1 MKNEIKF
8 LMDKLIEK
16 FGGLFKRE
24 NQRTYWETPQGEK
37 HHVNT
42 VFLRRMTS
50 QPTPVVKEQ
59 LNVVEQP
66 KQKEVSVN
74 GITEPQPES
83 RRSEEVPETIEKV
96 EEKGTSVETPKKK
109 KKSRKKETKSE
120 VENAP
125 QQGQEDE
132 VKDQE

>member
-74 GITEPQPES
+74 GITVQRQGIQKQNVILVLS
-83 RRSEEVPETIEKV
+83 M
-96 EEKGTSVETPKKK
+96 
-109 KKSRKKETKSE
+109 
-120 VENAP
+120 NA
-125 QQGQEDE
+125 E
-132 VKDQE
+132 